1 MNYMADIM
9 QLTESNEEVC
19 AQITT
24 VLQQLSNE
32 KKCTLESLQT
42 LVQNPMSELWV
53 VKEEGKIV
61 GIATLTLAA
70 RLSGLSARLED
81 VAVDES
87 QRGKG
92 IGQSLCE
99 KVIERA
105 KERGARS
112 ISLTTRPERVAA
124 HKLYEKLGFKR
135 KETDVYRLVL

>member
-1 MNYMADIM
+1 MMEIV
-9 QLTESNEEVC
+9 QLTEVDEETC
-19 AQITT
+19 AQVTA
-24 VLQQLSNE
+24 VLQQLSDE
-32 KKCTLESLQT
+32 KKCTLESLRA
-42 LVQNPMSELWV
+42 LAQNPMTELWV
-53 VKEEGKIV
+53 AKEAEKIV

-92 IGQSLCE
+92 IGKALCE
-99 KVIERA
+99 KILDRA